1 MLGYRNDKIDWIEM
15 AKKIEV
21 ASGPGKF
28 GGPSQLIPHVS
39 NGRYKPLVV
48 LCGATNQRTR
58 EHYRKS
64 SDMQRRPT
72 SQLTGPPN
80 SKLIIFSSNRTK

>member
-1 MLGYRNDKIDWIEM
+1 MLGYRNDKINWIEM

-58 EHYRKS
+58 EHYRKIK
-64 SDMQRRPT
+64 RHAKT
-72 SQLTGPPN
+72 SN
-80 SKLIIFSSNRTK
+80 FSTDRSAKQQTDHLQFE